1 MIIAY
6 KNRSVQVL
14 FADVVYTPLGLWTNS
29 QRLFTIG
36 RHLDAPNK
44 LLCLATRFLALL
56 TYTVNLTSFAY
67 CLESYSWEA
76 KPSVQKSHTNY
87 SNMFQTFALNTKVKK
102 CNKNSVIPWKFCF
115 CRRPKNSTFLSS
127 ICLCW
132 PTFAHRTFKTSNP
145 TQLTFLMIYNDAA
158 VFFVTYCCQNLF
170 WPLKI
175 NNHSLSICLV

>member
-1 MIIAY
+1 MNKQPAIIY
-6 KNRSVQVL
+6 NRKASRCSKQTAL
-14 FADVVYTPLGLWTNS
+14 FGDEISSFIVY
-29 QRLFTIG
+29 
-36 RHLDAPNK
+36 
-44 LLCLATRFLALL
+44 
-56 TYTVNLTSFAY
+56 VNLTSFAY

-115 CRRPKNSTFLSS
+115 CRPPKNSTFLSS

-170 WPLKI
+170 RPLKI